1 MGVITEVLP
10 DGAYRFTVRR
20 VQENL
25 TVTLKY
31 TVGTA
36 EVDGTRVWGEEGTLC
51 IMSAA
56 ANPATVY
63 NALGH
68 LMSRLTLSAG
78 ETHRLPLASGVYLV
92 KLGNGH
98 AYKAAVR

>member
-1 MGVITEVLP
+1 MLP

-20 VQENL
+20 EQENL
-25 TVTLKY
+25 TVTLMY
-31 TVGTA
+31 TVGTD
-36 EVDGTRVWGEEGTLC
+36 EVDGTRVWGEDGTLC

-78 ETHRLPLASGVYLV
+78 ETRRLPLASGVYLV